1 MALYQGIASAMW
13 LFVDTRCPLR
23 GCGVGPRLRVEAF
36 SLRLHCG
43 ASLRWGGRGVRP
55 YVIFCWAT
63 MFIDEAKIRVKA
75 GDGGNG
81 CMAFRREKFVPRGGP
96 SGGDGGKGGDIW
108 MESSERH
115 NTLVH
120 FRFNP
125 EYKAERGRHGEGA
138 KKTGRD
144 GEGIV
149 LKVPVGTI
157 VFDEDTGEKVH
168 DFSRADER
176 VVIARGGRGGRGNA
190 QFATSTHQAPRE
202 HEDGRPGEE
211 RNFRLE
217 LKLLADVGLVGY
229 PNVGK
234 STLISVISAARPKVA
249 DYPFTTL
256 EPNLGVVAVGDS
268 PNVETRLASSPR
280 AKKTRQAASL
290 TSRRN
295 EVSFVVADIPGLIEG
310 AHAGSGLGTQFL
322 RHIERTRLLVHMV
335 DVSDSSGR
343 ADVVKDVDVIRGEL
357 ASFGAGLE
365 TKPTLMIASKI
376 DVANPEKLKKLKQ
389 WATRKKLKLYPISA
403 VTGEGI
409 EKLKYAMAE
418 GVEKVRKTLT
428 GAQGETKIPRSS
440 G

>member
-1 MALYQGIASAMW
+1 
-13 LFVDTRCPLR
+13 
-23 GCGVGPRLRVEAF
+23 
-36 SLRLHCG
+36 
-43 ASLRWGGRGVRP
+43 
-55 YVIFCWAT
+55 

-81 CMAFRREKFVPRGGP
+81 CMAFRREKFIPRGGP
-96 SGGDGGKGGDIW
+96 SGGDGGKGGDVW

-125 EYKAERGRHGEGA
+125 EYTAQRGRHGEGS

-157 VFDEDTGEKVH
+157 LYDEETGEVVH
-168 DFSRADER
+168 DFAHPDDR
-176 VVIARGGRGGRGNA
+176 IIICRGGRGGRGNA

-234 STLISVISAARPKVA
+234 STLISRISAARPKIA

-256 EPNLGVVAVGDS
+256 VPNLGVVAVGD
-268 PNVETRLASSPR
+268 A
-280 AKKTRQAASL
+280 
-290 TSRRN
+290 RN
-295 EVSFVVADIPGLIEG
+295 EVSFVVADIPGLIKG
-310 AHAGSGLGTQFL
+310 AHTGAGLGTQFL
-322 RHIERTRLLVHMV
+322 RHIERTRLLVHLV
-335 DVSDSSGR
+335 DVSDASGR
-343 ADVVKDVDVIRGEL
+343 PDVLKDVDVILGEL
-357 ASFGAGLE
+357 SSFGAALE
-365 TKPTLMIASKI
+365 TKPMVMVASKI
-376 DVANPEKLKKLKQ
+376 DVANPDKLKKLKQ
-389 WATRKKLKLYPISA
+389 WSTRKKLKLYPISA

-409 EKLKYAMAE
+409 EKLKFAMAE
-418 GVEKVRKTLT
+418 EVEKLRRAPVAVDAEVTAADAKRLT
-428 GAQGETKIPRSS
+428 AGDTEAHGGKRLAVAPAPRRL
-440 G
+440 